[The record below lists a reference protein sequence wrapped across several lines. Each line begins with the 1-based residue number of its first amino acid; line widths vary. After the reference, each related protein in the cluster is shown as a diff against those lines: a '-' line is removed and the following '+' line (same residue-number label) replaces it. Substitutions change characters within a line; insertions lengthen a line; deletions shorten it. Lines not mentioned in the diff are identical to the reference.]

1 LPPAG
6 NGGKIRIHWTEP
18 NDDTTPQKG
27 TGLLNAP
34 IRVQTFLAN
43 LPLFRELGSDE
54 LDRIALSTQ
63 QVHVGKGEILFRRGD
78 PALGFHVVVFGQ
90 VKLAFS
96 SPRGDGKVVDLNGP
110 GQSFGE
116 AVMFMERPHVVTAQ
130 ALSDS
135 MLLYVGKEVVF
146 EELARDPQ
154 FVRRMIAGLSSRLHR
169 LMSDLE
175 NDSLHSGT
183 QRIIGYLLRD
193 SEDNPES
200 KSALEVTLPANKGVI
215 ASRLSLTQAH
225 FSRILHDLSSRGL
238 IEVRGRSIYIPDVP
252 KLRACSD

>member
-1 LPPAG
+1 MVWGLLRKQAKGADLVNTP
-6 NGGKIRIHWTEP
+6 IRI
-18 NDDTTPQKG
+18 Q
-27 TGLLNAP
+27 A
-34 IRVQTFLAN
+34 FLAN
-43 LPLFRELGSDE
+43 VPLFRELGSGE
-54 LDRIALSTQ
+54 LDRIALNTQ
-63 QVHVGKGEILFRRGD
+63 QLHAAKGEILFRRGD
-78 PALGFHVVVFGQ
+78 PALGFHIVVFGQ

-96 SPRGDGKVVDLNGP
+96 SPRGDEKVVDISGP

-135 MLLYVGKEVVF
+135 MLLFVGREAVF
-146 EELARDPQ
+146 DELAREPQ
-154 FVRRMIAGLSSRLHR
+154 FARRMIAGLSSRLHG

-193 SEDNPES
+193 SEDSAES
-200 KSALEVTLPANKGVI
+200 KGALEVTLSATKGVI
-215 ASRLSLTQAH
+215 ASRLSLTQES
-225 FSRILHDLSSRGL
+225 FSRILHDLSARGL
-238 IEVRGRSIYIPDVP
+238 IEVRGRSISIPDVA

>member
-1 LPPAG
+1 
-6 NGGKIRIHWTEP
+6 
-18 NDDTTPQKG
+18 
-27 TGLLNAP
+27 LLNAP
-34 IRVQTFLAN
+34 IKVQTFLAN
-43 LPLFRELGSDE
+43 VPLFRELDSDD
-54 LDRIALSTQ
+54 LDRIASNTQ
-63 QVHVGKGEILFRRGD
+63 EVRAARSEVLFRRGD
-78 PALGFHVVVFGQ
+78 PALGFHIIVFGQ

-96 SPRGDGKVVDLNGP
+96 SPRGDEKVVDLIGP
-110 GQSFGE
+110 GESFGE

-135 MLLYVGKEVVF
+135 LLLYIPREIVF
-146 EELARDPQ
+146 QELERDPK

-193 SEDNPES
+193 SEDNPGA
-200 KSALEVTLPANKGVI
+200 KSALEVTLSATKGVI
-215 ASRLSLTQAH
+215 ASRLSLTQEH
-225 FSRILHDLSSRGL
+225 FSRILHDLSARGL
-238 IEVRGRSIYIPDVP
+238 IEVHGRSIYIPDVA